1 MLADQLV
8 VPLAVPDCP
17 VLVDQVTD
25 VTPTLSLAVPL
36 NSIVDDVVD
45 TEVAPGVPMVN
56 VGGVVSVPDPPPLV
70 GGGVTAPRVTVTT
83 FETLLEVVAAVRV
96 MVFNPGA
103 SAIFGMVHAAAVPNA
118 PPDTAI
124 EDETIDHVTVIV
136 PDPPAA
142 EPDKVTADAVV
153 AVATGLTVSVIGP
166 VAGAGVGVGV
176 GVGAGVPAPV
186 CDAYMV

>member
-1 MLADQLV
+1 MLADQLI
-8 VPLAVPDCP
+8 VPLAVPDSP
-17 VLVDQVTD
+17 VLVDHVTD

-70 GGGVTAPRVTVTT
+70 GAVAASRVTVTT
-83 FETLLEVVAAVRV
+83 FETLLEAVAAVTV
-96 MVFNPGA
+96 MVFNPDA
-103 SAIFGMVHAAAVPNA
+103 NAIFGMLHAAAVPNA

-124 EDETIDHVTVIV
+124 EDETIDHVTVMV

-153 AVATGLTVSVIGP
+153 GVTTGLTVRVTAP
-166 VAGAGVGVGV
+166 LAGA
-176 GVGAGVPAPV
+176 GAGVPAPV
-186 CDAYMV
+186 CDAYIV